1 MVRNDLQ
8 RCLWAPSR
16 YPLEMLSSLSNLV
29 FRECAWTERRFYPGH
44 HHHSHNSSTFTSSR
58 TQWDHWTFRYAY
70 DPLKNQSQQII
81 HVGSVDP
88 PLSLIIPGAVAGL
101 LLKPFSTTNILR
113 FNDFLEKLC
122 SCAVIRYCSMFIL
135 CHLWLISTIFH
146 RENWSTTCVVTHCS
160 IHRKK

>member
-1 MVRNDLQ
+1 VLVGSKSV
-8 RCLWAPSR
+8 P

-88 PLSLIIPGAVAGL
+88 PLSLIIPGAVGL

-122 SCAVIRYCSMFIL
+122 SCAVIAVPLDLSLLLNVYIMSF
-135 CHLWLISTIFH
+135 
-146 RENWSTTCVVTHCS
+146 VVD
-160 IHRKK
+160 INYLL